1 MIDMKLYEL
10 IKSLEPIDSKEKVDN
25 ILNFLKANSIVFS
38 QRRKE
43 LILSFIHNNETQDYF
58 LITYED
64 LFVEKEKPTYPTFD
78 KQKLKSILKMKKK
91 RNRKK
96 SSRGSKKTSVFDLLS
111 NNSRIISVPF
121 GGINNKR

>member
-1 MIDMKLYEL
+1 MKLYEL
-10 IKSLEPIDSKEKVDN
+10 IKSLEPIESKEKVDN

-58 LITYED
+58 LITYEE
-64 LFVEKEKPTYPTFD
+64 LFVEEEKPIYPIFN
-78 KQKLKSILKMKKK
+78 KKKLKSIQKMKKK
-91 RNRKK
+91 KNRNKR
-96 SSRGSKKTSVFDLLS
+96 SQGSRKTSVFDLLS

-121 GGINNKR
+121 GGINKKR

>member
-1 MIDMKLYEL
+1 MKLYEL

-58 LITYED
+58 LITYGE
-64 LFVEKEKPTYPTFD
+64 LFVEEEKPIYPTFN
-78 KQKLKSILKMKKK
+78 KEKLKSIQKKEKKK
-91 RNRKK
+91 NRNKRSQGSRK
-96 SSRGSKKTSVFDLLS
+96 SSVFDLLS
-111 NNSRIISVPF
+111 KNSRIISVPF
-121 GGINNKR
+121 GGMNKKR